1 MPDLPEFFILYN
13 PSRGSQS
20 DPYSGLC
27 YVRADKV
34 GTAYTLQAL
43 PAQPNIFPIQH
54 VPDGK
59 KGHYTHFGHVEFT
72 LPNVGT
78 TVNKAVSDWTLHFQM
93 KPSAASPT
101 SPLLPVLEIRPRP
114 GEHFPQMLKRNFA
127 VELASAGAPPSISL
141 SGPPSANPI
150 PTPPTPT
157 VIRKVR
163 PNLQALNPHVAKQL
177 LTLAKNE
184 KSMCPITAE
193 EFVEGH
199 TAAMPCGHLFM
210 RIAIE
215 ESFKVKNNECP
226 LCRLAGQPV
235 YI

>member
-13 PSRGSQS
+13 PSRGSVS

-27 YVRADKV
+27 YIRAEKV
-34 GTAYTLQAL
+34 GTAYTLHSL
-43 PAQPNIFPIQH
+43 SAQPNIFPIQH

-59 KGHYTHFGHVEFT
+59 KGQYTHFGHAEFT
-72 LPNVGT
+72 LPNMAT
-78 TVNKAVSDWTLHFQM
+78 TVHKAISDWTNHFQM
-93 KPSAASPT
+93 KPSPT
-101 SPLLPVLEIRPRP
+101 SPLIPVLEIRPRP
-114 GEHFPQMLKRNFA
+114 GEHFTHMLKRNFA
-127 VELASAGAPPSISL
+127 VELASAGAPPTISL
-141 SGPPSANPI
+141 SGPPSANPL

-157 VIRKVR
+157 LLRKVR
-163 PNLQALNPHVAKQL
+163 PNMQTLNPHVAKQL

-193 EFVEGH
+193 EFMEGH